1 MAELTTVARPYGEAV
16 FRAAVEA
23 GSISAFGD
31 ALAVLGAAAA
41 NPQAV
46 AILGN
51 PKVTVAEKAAVLSA
65 PAGALAPA
73 ISNLL
78 TMLIESG
85 KASLLPFIAEH
96 FARLQRQHDGVVKAT
111 ITSAMQLSDAD
122 KSGLVD
128 ALSRKYGKRVEA
140 VVVIDAGLIGGAR
153 IQVGDD
159 VIHASVRDTLDQM
172 KQALTA

>member
-23 GSISAFGD
+23 GSVAAFGD
-31 ALAVLGAAAA
+31 ALFVLGATADDPQAAA
-41 NPQAV
+41 L
-46 AILGN
+46 LGN
-51 PKVTVAEKAAVLSA
+51 PKVTVTEKVAVLSA
-65 PAGALAPA
+65 PAGALAMPVA
-73 ISNLL
+73 NLL

-96 FARLQRQHDGVVKAT
+96 FAKLQREHEGVVKAT
-111 ITSAMQLSDAD
+111 ITSAMVLSDAD
-122 KSGLVD
+122 KVGLVE
-128 ALSRKYGKRVEA
+128 ALGRKYGKRVEA
-140 VVVIDAGLIGGAR
+140 VVVVDAELMGGAR
-153 IQVGDD
+153 VQIGDD